1 MAKGAKRKT
10 KWVSLSLANANTK
23 TSNATGSDSE
33 QTQVHHHQQQHH
45 GEGHRHKMH
54 NGATSL
60 AAKVGKEFAPRT
72 DVIIEEQQQQHQQK
86 EMQGNERVQ
95 EQSGNRTD
103 TSTGS
108 DCVAGSERRPIGSYH
123 RRRPPPYNNSRTS
136 WSGGAAST
144 GSNNGRSGHYHRNGY
159 YGNGGGYYGAGK
171 RSHYEHYPR
180 RQQPSASTNRT
191 TSGEGGETGGTTIND
206 DEYTRIT
213 TPRQDV
219 LFKKGYL
226 SRPKPSVATAST
238 SNTGSSSIA
247 ATTSEGS
254 DGGNG
259 GSNSISTT
267 ESITSEYGGSY
278 AADGSQLI
286 DYSYPCIP
294 CGYFTETGVLVMN
307 GFAVDNNG
315 FSYFNGGQTY
325 IYPPNYNNCQPS
337 PPTDTTSAGDQ
348 TTDSM
353 LYANDNATDETN
365 ANESTDLLDGS
376 SPNHAPP
383 VGDVEAVAQYDSN
396 TAAVVAYGECGDTA
410 GDGQFYANGALPTLE
425 QVPEEIIPNGEPQL
439 AGELM
444 AADAAAAAT
453 AAGAVC
459 DVQEPQD
466 YSENG
471 FFPYTNGYDF
481 AQFYNS
487 LCYPNW
493 FMEQCRMYDDAGLP
507 LYCGGEYAMTNEEVY
522 GHQPSFKKRKKRFR
536 TFEEMP
542 AVNGNSYDVGN
553 ATSAMMLEPNA
564 TGSETTECVPESQVP
579 SKDAPL
585 QSYQL
590 NADVQE
596 FQPAALPVANSLP
609 NAAKIGDVC
618 TTSNDKVV
626 HHSTKPGNAQP
637 VARSRH
643 PVAPKASKSTSKVV
657 AAVPAAAQAAV
668 TSESAT
674 APNSSPVPVGGKPTS
689 SKANRKKDLIESTL
703 AFAAQNID
711 LTRPKAAASVSHES
725 DLCWSTID
733 RNGRKKRVASELPEQ
748 DAVTA
753 PGAEKESAAEERA
766 NTKHT
771 NGDTVQPVA
780 PTQAAPTTVECS
792 TVPDANGNRE
802 QPTKSKKKTHKHKRQ
817 QLRKSVGNFSKQ
829 PLEGFQLI
837 EPEFSSSAAGHRR
850 GRSGDK
856 AGRAETITPKA
867 SNEEA
872 TQNVEV
878 SNEKQPSSVSDGLEQ
893 ETASCEGASRV
904 IEEVAEV
911 ATTDV
916 YCDKESDGV
925 PAEVSPT
932 EENVAL
938 EVEEL
943 IAQKVIPSLAVAVA
957 VEEKTNLNETETEM
971 HHQQTMSVDVEQL
984 EDKEQEPEVEVIAE
998 GVIEESKNDSK
1009 SVAQEPEAVEEVFN
1023 HVAEGDVEILQEP
1036 TELDSTLCVEELIV
1050 PHDLD
1055 ESSAVLSLPV
1065 EQHQTMDVQLTIDTH
1080 VLTSAAKQLT
1090 ISSVSSPKLPTLEED
1105 ETEEQAD
1112 GADDGIGSEGDDAR
1126 PKRGSVSGA
1135 GYTESI
1141 DSGLQSPAPCGG
1153 VASPETSS
1161 MVSSIE
1167 SQPASGES
1175 SQSALTQVVGSWLL
1189 RKLEVHETEE
1199 LFVLPSN
1206 PLLIQRLERFHQ
1218 LQRRERRERLRG
1230 VITSE
1235 SEGDEEEEYDLEGE
1249 DTDSDYMS
1257 DGQGRLDRTQSDDA
1271 NSSQPGS
1278 PLNSTQ
1284 QEGADAAPK
1293 TLPDDAGTLLVGL
1306 DEGKRQAP
1314 AVHANGEHKSAA
1326 MVHRAADSKRC
1337 SIM

>member
-1 MAKGAKRKT
+1 
-10 KWVSLSLANANTK
+10 
-23 TSNATGSDSE
+23 
-33 QTQVHHHQQQHH
+33 
-45 GEGHRHKMH
+45 MH

-72 DVIIEEQQQQHQQK
+72 DVIIEEQQQQQQK

-180 RQQPSASTNRT
+180 RQQTPASTNRT
-191 TSGEGGETGGTTIND
+191 TSGEGGETGVTTIND

-337 PPTDTTSAGDQ
+337 PQTDTTSAGDQ

-376 SPNHAPP
+376 SSNHAPP
-383 VGDVEAVAQYDSN
+383 VGDVEAVAQYESN
-396 TAAVVAYGECGDTA
+396 TAAVGAYGECGETA

-439 AGELM
+439 TGELL
-444 AADAAAAAT
+444 AADAAAT
-453 AAGAVC
+453 DGPVC

-493 FMEQCRMYDDAGLP
+493 FMDQCRVYDDAGLP

-553 ATSAMMLEPNA
+553 ATSAMVLEPNA

-637 VARSRH
+637 VARNRH
-643 PVAPKASKSTSKVV
+643 PAAPKASKSTSQLV
-657 AAVPAAAQAAV
+657 AAVPAAAHAAV
-668 TSESAT
+668 ASESTT
-674 APNSSPVPVGGKPTS
+674 APNPSPVPVGGKPTS

-711 LTRPKAAASVSHES
+711 LTRPKAAESVSHES
-725 DLCWSTID
+725 ELCWTTID

-748 DAVTA
+748 HAVTA
-753 PGAEKESAAEERA
+753 PGAEKESAKEERA

-792 TVPDANGNRE
+792 TVPDASGNRE

-817 QLRKSVGNFSKQ
+817 QLRKSVGNFNKQ

-867 SNEEA
+867 GKEEVA
-872 TQNVEV
+872 QNVEV
-878 SNEKQPSSVSDGLEQ
+878 SNEKQSDGPEQ
-893 ETASCEGASRV
+893 GTASCEGACRV

-911 ATTDV
+911 ATTDAV
-916 YCDKESDGV
+916 YCDRESDGV
-925 PAEVSPT
+925 PAEVSPS

-938 EVEEL
+938 EVEEV

-971 HHQQTMSVDVEQL
+971 HHQHTMSVDVEQL
-984 EDKEQEPEVEVIAE
+984 GDKKQEPEVEVIAE

-1009 SVAQEPEAVEEVFN
+1009 SVAQEPEAVEEMLH
-1023 HVAEGDVEILQEP
+1023 HVTEGAVEILQEP
-1036 TELDSTLCVEELIV
+1036 TELDTTQTNHCLEEFIV
-1050 PHDLD
+1050 PNDLD
-1055 ESSAVLSLPV
+1055 GSSAVLSHPV

-1090 ISSVSSPKLPTLEED
+1090 ITSVSSPKLPTLEED

-1161 MVSSIE
+1161 MVSSIV

-1218 LQRRERRERLRG
+1218 LQRRERRERLR
-1230 VITSE
+1230 VAITSE

-1257 DGQGRLDRTQSDDA
+1257 DGQGRLDRTQSVDA